1 MLLVNIPHRP
11 MALKNF
17 TAAYPGCVVTIGC
30 PDIQRHYLSI
40 HPSIYLSSYIYLAG
54 YLPL

>member
-40 HPSIYLSSYIYLAG
+40 YPSIYLSSYIYLAG

>member
-40 HPSIYLSSYIYLAG
+40 YPSIYLSIYLAISI
-54 YLPL
+54 